1 MKIYSWYLKIC
12 LIVLFGSLSG
22 CNPGKKDSEV
32 DIKTTEI
39 LDTSSTEQ
47 WLKFVGNTNSPHI
60 VLISGDEEYR
70 SEEALPQLAK
80 ILSEKHGFNCTVL
93 FAQKP
98 DKPGVVNPKYLKNI
112 AGLQHLQTADL
123 MVIFTR
129 FRELPDDQMKEIDN
143 YLKSGRPVIGMRTS
157 THAFSFPMTD
167 SASVWHHYSHNYDGP
182 IKEWKGGFGRL
193 VLGERWVSHHGHH
206 RHQSTLGIIDE
217 NAKSHPITRGINN
230 GDIWGASDVYEVRLP
245 LLGDSQPI
253 ILGQVMNRKG
263 EFDKN
268 DRFYGMRPTDNE
280 IAEFNNKGI
289 KVNDPMM
296 PIAWIKTYQI
306 PGGNKGKVFTTTLGA
321 SVDLLSEGV
330 RRLLVNG
337 TYWSLDMEIPK
348 VADVSLIGKYEP
360 SQYENRKNEY
370 WTHSNLTLSNLK

>member
-1 MKIYSWYLKIC
+1 MEIY
-12 LIVLFGSLSG
+12 G
-22 CNPGKKDSEV
+22 
-32 DIKTTEI
+32 
-39 LDTSSTEQ
+39 
-47 WLKFVGNTNSPHI
+47 
-60 VLISGDEEYR
+60 
-70 SEEALPQLAK
+70 
-80 ILSEKHGFNCTVL
+80 
-93 FAQKP
+93 
-98 DKPGVVNPKYLKNI
+98 
-112 AGLQHLQTADL
+112 
-123 MVIFTR
+123 
-129 FRELPDDQMKEIDN
+129 
-143 YLKSGRPVIGMRTS
+143 
-157 THAFSFPMTD
+157 
-167 SASVWHHYSHNYDGP
+167 
-182 IKEWKGGFGRL
+182 
-193 VLGERWVSHHGHH
+193 
-206 RHQSTLGIIDE
+206 
-217 NAKSHPITRGINN
+217 
-230 GDIWGASDVYEVRLP
+230 GASDVYEVRLP

-263 EFDKN
+263 EFDEN

-289 KVNDPMM
+289 KANDPMM

-360 SQYENRKNEY
+360 SQYENKKNEY